1 VTFEEL
7 QAEVVR
13 LGKRVEQ
20 LERGTKGDDAK
31 KLAKRVAE
39 LELRAMQA
47 RKRK

>member
-1 VTFEEL
+1 MTFEEL

-13 LGKRVEQ
+13 LGKRVEH
-20 LERGTKGDDAK
+20 LERGTKSDDVK